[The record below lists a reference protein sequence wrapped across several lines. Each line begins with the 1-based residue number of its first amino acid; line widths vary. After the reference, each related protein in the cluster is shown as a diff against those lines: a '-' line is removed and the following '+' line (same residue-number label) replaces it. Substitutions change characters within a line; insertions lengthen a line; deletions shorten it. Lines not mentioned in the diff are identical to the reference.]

1 MSKLA
6 RVVENCVLGEG
17 PHWDVATQTLY
28 LVDIVGKSIL
38 KYTPE
43 TGKVAKASVS
53 PSQTS
58 FIVPIEGKKNQ
69 FITSLDDQ
77 LAIVSWDGE
86 SDKASVVEK
95 LCVASCSDKSSN
107 GKFNDAKCDSLGR
120 LWAGVH
126 ILEPD
131 FFKTK
136 PLGFL
141 YTFDHKRQLKS
152 QVDSI
157 KLSNG
162 LAFNDKTKKMF
173 YIDSLKGTVDQF
185 DFDIT
190 TGSVSNRK
198 VWFTLQKLR
207 IPGIPDGMTID
218 SDGNLW
224 VAVFGGG
231 RVLKVD
237 GSKSETL
244 LDTIEIPA
252 EQVTSVAFGG
262 KNLDELY
269 VTTAAVEFQGKKPAP
284 PVDGAVYKVTETGS
298 KGLPAVNFKL

>member
-1 MSKLA
+1 
-6 RVVENCVLGEG
+6 
-17 PHWDVATQTLY
+17 
-28 LVDIVGKSIL
+28 
-38 KYTPE
+38 
-43 TGKVAKASVS
+43 
-53 PSQTS
+53 
-58 FIVPIEGKKNQ
+58 
-69 FITSLDDQ
+69 
-77 LAIVSWDGE
+77 
-86 SDKASVVEK
+86 
-95 LCVASCSDKSSN
+95 LCVACCYEKSSN
-107 GKFNDAKCDSLGR
+107 VKFNDAKCDSSGR
-120 LWAGVH
+120 LWAGAHVMDP
-126 ILEPD
+126 LNFAKSE
-131 FFKTK
+131 
-136 PLGFL
+136 PLGSL
-141 YTFDHKRQLKS
+141 YTFDSKKQLKS
-152 QVDSI
+152 QVDKI
-157 KLSNG
+157 KIANG

-198 VWFTLQKLR
+198 VWFTLQQLS

-218 SDGNLW
+218 TDGNLW

-244 LDTIEIPA
+244 LDIIDIPA

-269 VTTAAVEFQGKKPAP
+269 VTTGAMELQGKKPAP
-284 PVDGAVYKVTETGS
+284 PENGAIYKVTGTGS

>member
-1 MSKLA
+1 MDPL
-6 RVVENCVLGEG
+6 N
-17 PHWDVATQTLY
+17 
-28 LVDIVGKSIL
+28 I
-38 KYTPE
+38 
-43 TGKVAKASVS
+43 AK
-53 PSQTS
+53 T
-58 FIVPIEGKKNQ
+58 E
-69 FITSLDDQ
+69 
-77 LAIVSWDGE
+77 
-86 SDKASVVEK
+86 
-95 LCVASCSDKSSN
+95 
-107 GKFNDAKCDSLGR
+107 
-120 LWAGVH
+120 
-126 ILEPD
+126 
-131 FFKTK
+131 
-136 PLGFL
+136 PLGSL
-141 YTFDHKRQLKS
+141 YTFDNKRQLKS
-152 QVDSI
+152 QVDNI
-157 KLSNG
+157 KIANG

-198 VWFTLQKLR
+198 VWFTLQKLS

-252 EQVTSVAFGG
+252 EQVIALDCSVKKLLSVFQVTSVAFGG

-269 VTTAAVEFQGKKPAP
+269 VTTAAVEIQNKKPVR
-284 PVDGAVYKVTETGS
+284 PVDGAVYKVTGTGS
-298 KGLPAVNFKL
+298 KGLPGASFKL